1 MLFVR
6 DFGRFYFFRYA
17 ESLSFMLFFDSVIA
31 VVVFDRWQKKSKKSN
46 PTPSSSKAT
55 VTDRWL
61 QRLSCCV
68 FCLLLSFFHI
78 LFFFWFYF
86 CASTLCLRVTEGN
99 ERNTTIFVSFFFV
112 FAYRLQNN
120 NYVVIGKS
128 MNCTHRPEWMA
139 TVTCFMRRVNRTA
152 ENWRF
157 DAYINLIVR
166 EVYSSSENEFH
177 WLLFTIFVAFVSSLF
192 FQGEIYDVASN
203 ERTGVS
209 SVCYN

>member
-1 MLFVR
+1 MLSR
-6 DFGRFYFFRYA
+6 C
-17 ESLSFMLFFDSVIA
+17 LL
-31 VVVFDRWQKKSKKSN
+31 
-46 PTPSSSKAT
+46 
-55 VTDRWL
+55 
-61 QRLSCCV
+61 CC
-68 FCLLLSFFHI
+68 FLILLLLSLYSIDGKKIEKVKSDAIVIKGNGNRQMVATIIVLCFLLAFEFFPHFIFLLI
-78 LFFFWFYF
+78 LF
-86 CASTLCLRVTEGN
+86 LCVD
-99 ERNTTIFVSFFFV
+99 FVFTRDRRKWEKYDDFRFVFFV